1 MKKGIAAVLFVA
13 MIYFNVAILKPTA
26 SGIDNSQL
34 TVPDITFYY
43 SGETIY
49 KNFFLL
55 LDPTHI
61 PSYKKA
67 MLWDYPYPIIYTAFL
82 FLMGQLLFRKNLF
95 SQLFVIAVFAAF
107 SFDIAENITQLY
119 LINQLPVVHFS
130 LGTLM
135 GIFTLLKW
143 ITILFSLISVIA
155 SLIQKGVVKFS
166 TFKQ

>member
-1 MKKGIAAVLFVA
+1 
-13 MIYFNVAILKPTA
+13 
-26 SGIDNSQL
+26 
-34 TVPDITFYY
+34 
-43 SGETIY
+43 
-49 KNFFLL
+49 
-55 LDPTHI
+55 
-61 PSYKKA
+61 
-67 MLWDYPYPIIYTAFL
+67 
-82 FLMGQLLFRKNLF
+82 MGQLLFRKNLF
-95 SQLFVIAVFAAF
+95 SQIFVIAVFAAF